1 MACTFLKRDGRPRE
15 VHRFAKAHIASS
27 FNEMAGPTGPKAQ
40 AFPPTPS
47 PVLRGEEHFHMWGNP
62 ALLLTRSVNKNR
74 TPS

>member
-27 FNEMAGPTGPKAQ
+27 FNEMAGLTGPKAQ
-40 AFPPTPS
+40 TFRPTPS
-47 PVLRGEEHFHMWGNP
+47 PVLRGEGFRTWENP

-74 TPS
+74 TSS